1 MENKSQEKEQL
12 KPSASKPESKSAE
25 NKPVETK
32 LASKPNTQK
41 IVHRTSG
48 MAKFFIFLSFLVSGS
63 IVAGGYYVYLQLQ
76 QKDDNLAVLTNH
88 LNQLQQHVDL
98 QRTSTSELGDE
109 AEQFSKQ
116 LNNLTAQQKSIQD
129 NIANLAQRNPTHWM
143 AAEAEYLVEMAGR
156 KLWLERDLSTTIGL
170 LNAADVQVAAMRNPS
185 LLPIRKALA
194 KDISQVKS
202 IKRVDISGMV
212 FAIDGLVAQIEHL
225 PLNQANQASESKEQT
240 EELSGSVS
248 DWHKNLDK
256 TWRALVQDFVKIRKR
271 QGDIAPLM
279 SLQQSWYL
287 TQNIKNKLLQSQLA
301 LYRNDELNYRQSMSL
316 ARQWVFEYFD
326 LEAQET
332 NEILNS
338 IDKLSKLSLQQISIK
353 KFASLPLLKQLTT
366 YGELQSS
373 AENNL

>member
-1 MENKSQEKEQL
+1 MENKSQEQEQL
-12 KPSASKPESKSAE
+12 KPLASKPESKSAE

-32 LASKPNTQK
+32 VASKLSAQK
-41 IVHRTSG
+41 MIHRTSG
-48 MAKFFIFLSFLVSGS
+48 MAKFFIFLSFLVSGA
-63 IVAGGYYVYLQLQ
+63 IVASGYYVYLQLQ
-76 QKDDNLAVLTNH
+76 KKGDSLTVVTKH

-98 QRTSTSELGDE
+98 QRTSTSELNDE

-129 NIANLAQRNPTHWM
+129 NVANLAQRNPTHWM

-170 LNAADVQVAAMRNPS
+170 LKAADVKVAAMRNPS

-212 FAIDGLVAQIEHL
+212 FVIDGLIAQIDHL
-225 PLNQANQASESKEQT
+225 PLNQANQPSESKEYT
-240 EELSGSVS
+240 EELSSSVS

-271 QGDIAPLM
+271 QGDITPLM

-332 NEILNS
+332 KEILNS